1 MIFLIIILA
10 KKLPI
15 IGYSLSYV
23 VTEFNLSPET
33 LVKVPL
39 LNTQFSKKMKNQGF
53 HISSLS
59 LQASLTALLLIA
71 GNSTLVSNQVK
82 AGATPI
88 LTAQAPATAT
98 VIYVNSATGQDTAG
112 AGTAAAPY
120 KTITFA
126 LSKAQPGTVVQV
138 APGTYSK
145 ETGETFPLVLNSG
158 VTLQGDE
165 ANKGQGI
172 LISGG
177 GFYTSR
183 TWAKQDITL
192 LANDNTTITGLTFTN
207 PNSRGTAVWVESS
220 NPVIKNST
228 FTNSNRDGV
237 YLTGTANPQIESN
250 IFLKNG
256 GQGISVTKSAQGSI
270 RGNLFQNTGFGVA
283 IGGSSTPLLEANN
296 ITQNKSGLYISETAK
311 PILRKNAIRN
321 NTQDGIVATI
331 NAAPDLGT
339 SSNPGGNLIRDNAR
353 YDLNN
358 STKGKITA
366 IGNDINQKKISGP
379 VDFIAATVTT
389 PPDNNTGNTGKVAF
403 KDVQTG
409 YWAKA
414 YIEALAAQ
422 GIIAGFPDGS
432 FKPNEPVTRAQF
444 AAIINKAFKPSATRQ
459 AITFKDVKSNYW
471 GYGAIQA
478 ASSSPFLTG
487 YPDSTFKPEEKI
499 QRVQAIV
506 SLANGLG
513 LTASDQNA
521 IKFYTDAGQIPS
533 YAAGP
538 VAAATSRQLVIN
550 YPNVK
555 ELAPKRQATRAEIAA
570 FVYQALVNA
579 GRVQPIASQYLV
591 TTK

>member
-1 MIFLIIILA
+1 
-10 KKLPI
+10 
-15 IGYSLSYV
+15 
-23 VTEFNLSPET
+23 
-33 LVKVPL
+33 
-39 LNTQFSKKMKNQGF
+39 MKNQGF

-59 LQASLTALLLIA
+59 LPASLTALLLIA
-71 GNSTLVSNQVK
+71 GNSTLISHQVK
-82 AGATPI
+82 ASPNPI
-88 LTAQAPATAT
+88 LTSQAPVTAT
-98 VIYVNSATGQDTAG
+98 VIYVNSATGQDAVG
-112 AGTAAAPY
+112 AGNAAAPY

-126 LSKAQPGTVVQV
+126 LSQAQPGTVVQV
-138 APGTYSK
+138 APGTYSQ
-145 ETGETFPLVLNSG
+145 ETGEKFPLVLNSG
-158 VTLQGDE
+158 VTLKGDE
-165 ANKGQGI
+165 GNKGQGI

-192 LANDNTTITGLTFTN
+192 LANDNTLITGLTFTN

-237 YLTGTANPQIESN
+237 YLTGNANPQIENN
-250 IFLKNG
+250 IFFKNG

-270 RGNLFQNTGFGVA
+270 RGNLFQDTGFGLA
-283 IGGSSTPLLEANN
+283 IGGSSTPLVEANN

-311 PILRKNAIRN
+311 PVLRKNAIRDN
-321 NTQDGIVATI
+321 KQDGIVATI

-339 SSNPGGNLIRDNAR
+339 SSSPGGNLIRDNAR

-366 IGNDINQKKISGP
+366 IGNDINQKKIFGA

-389 PPDNNTGNTGKVAF
+389 PPDNNTGKVAF

-414 YIEALAAQ
+414 YIEALASQ
-422 GIIAGFPDGS
+422 GIIAGFPDGN

-444 AAIINKAFKPSATRQ
+444 AAIINKAFKPSATRK

-487 YPDSTFKPEEKI
+487 YPDLTFKPEQQI
-499 QRVQAIV
+499 PRVQAIV
-506 SLANGLG
+506 ALANGLG

-538 VAAATSRQLVIN
+538 VAAATSRQLVVN

-579 GRVQPIASQYLV
+579 GRVQPITSQYVV

>member
-1 MIFLIIILA
+1 
-10 KKLPI
+10 
-15 IGYSLSYV
+15 
-23 VTEFNLSPET
+23 
-33 LVKVPL
+33 
-39 LNTQFSKKMKNQGF
+39 MKNQGF
-53 HISSLS
+53 HISTLS

-71 GNSTLVSNQVK
+71 GSSTLVSNQVK
-82 AGATPI
+82 ASATPI

-98 VIYVNSATGQDTAG
+98 IIYVNSATGQDTAG

-145 ETGETFPLVLNSG
+145 DTGEKFPLILNSG

-165 ANKGQGI
+165 TNKGQGI

-177 GFYTSR
+177 GVYTSR

-192 LANDNTTITGLTFTN
+192 LANDNTIITGLTFTN

-228 FTNSNRDGV
+228 FTNSNRDGI
-237 YLTGTANPQIESN
+237 YLTGNANPQIESN

-339 SSNPGGNLIRDNAR
+339 SSSPGGNLIRDNAR

-366 IGNDINQKKISGP
+366 IGNDINQKKISGS

-389 PPDNNTGNTGKVAF
+389 PPDNNNNTGNTGKVAF

-414 YIEALAAQ
+414 YIEALASQ
-422 GIIAGFPDGS
+422 GIIAGFPDGN

-444 AAIINKAFKPSATRQ
+444 AAIINKAFKPPATRK

-478 ASSSPFLTG
+478 ASSSPFLSG
-487 YPDSTFKPEEKI
+487 YPDLTFKPEQQI
-499 QRVQAIV
+499 PRVQAIV
-506 SLANGLG
+506 ALANGLG

-555 ELAPKRQATRAEIAA
+555 ELAPKRQATRADIAA
-570 FVYQALVNA
+570 FVYQALVSA

>member
-1 MIFLIIILA
+1 
-10 KKLPI
+10 
-15 IGYSLSYV
+15 
-23 VTEFNLSPET
+23 
-33 LVKVPL
+33 
-39 LNTQFSKKMKNQGF
+39 MKNQGF
-53 HISSLS
+53 HIPSLS

-71 GNSTLVSNQVK
+71 GNSTLVSNQVE
-82 AGATPI
+82 ASPNPI

-98 VIYVNSATGQDTAG
+98 VIYVNSATGQDIAG

-145 ETGETFPLVLNSG
+145 DTGETFPLVLNSG
-158 VTLQGDE
+158 VTLQGNE
-165 ANKGQGI
+165 TNKGQGI
-172 LISGG
+172 LINGG

-192 LANDNTTITGLTFTN
+192 LANDNTIIRGLTFTN
-207 PNSRGTAVWVESS
+207 PNSRGSAVWVESS

-228 FTNSNRDGV
+228 FTNSNRDGI
-237 YLTGTANPQIESN
+237 YLTGNANPQIESN

-270 RGNLFQNTGFGVA
+270 RGNLFQDTGFGVA

-321 NTQDGIVATI
+321 NIQDGIVATI
-331 NAAPDLGT
+331 NASPDLGT

-366 IGNDINQKKISGP
+366 IGNDINQKKISGS

-389 PPDNNTGNTGKVAF
+389 PPDNNNNTGNTGKVAF

-414 YIEALAAQ
+414 YIEALASQ
-422 GIIAGFPDGS
+422 GIIAGFPDGN

-444 AAIINKAFKPSATRQ
+444 AAIINKAFKPSATRN

-487 YPDSTFKPEEKI
+487 YPDLTFKPEQQI

-506 SLANGLG
+506 ALANGLG
-513 LTASDQNA
+513 LTASNQNA
-521 IKFYTDAGQIPS
+521 IKFYTDASQIPS

-579 GRVQPIASQYLV
+579 GRVQPIASQYIV

>member
-1 MIFLIIILA
+1 V
-10 KKLPI
+10 PI

-23 VTEFNLSPET
+23 ITDFNLSPET
-33 LVKVPL
+33 LVKVPS

-59 LQASLTALLLIA
+59 LQAGLTALLLIA
-71 GNSTLVSNQVK
+71 GSSTLVSNQVK
-82 AGATPI
+82 ASATPI
-88 LTAQAPATAT
+88 LTAQVPATAT
-98 VIYVNSATGQDTAG
+98 VIYVDSTKGQDTAG

-145 ETGETFPLVLNSG
+145 DTGETFPLVLNPG

-165 ANKGQGI
+165 TNKGQGI
-172 LISGG
+172 LINGG

-192 LANDNTTITGLTFTN
+192 LANDNTIITGLTFTN
-207 PNSRGTAVWVESS
+207 PNSRGSAVWVESS

-228 FTNSNRDGV
+228 FTNSNRDGI

-270 RGNLFQNTGFGVA
+270 RGNLFQDTGFGVA

-353 YDLNN
+353 YDVNN

-366 IGNDINQKKISGP
+366 IGNDINQKKISGS

-389 PPDNNTGNTGKVAF
+389 PPDNNNNTGNTGKVAF

-414 YIEALAAQ
+414 YIEALASQ
-422 GIIAGFPDGS
+422 GIIAGFPDGN

-444 AAIINKAFKPSATRQ
+444 AAIINKAFKPSATRN

-487 YPDSTFKPEEKI
+487 YPDLTFKPEQQI

-506 SLANGLG
+506 ALANGLG
-513 LTASDQNA
+513 LTASDQNT
-521 IKFYTDAGQIPS
+521 IKFYTDAGQIPG

-538 VAAATSRQLVIN
+538 VAAATSKKLVIN

-579 GRVQPIASQYLV
+579 GRVQPIASQYIV

>member
-33 LVKVPL
+33 LVKVPS

-82 AGATPI
+82 ASPNPI

-98 VIYVNSATGQDTAG
+98 VIYVNSATGQDIAG

-120 KTITFA
+120 KTIAFA
-126 LSKAQPGTVVQV
+126 LSQAQSGTVVQV

-145 ETGETFPLVLNSG
+145 DTGEKFPLILNSG

-165 ANKGQGI
+165 ANKGQGT

-192 LANDNTTITGLTFTN
+192 LADNNTIITGLTFTN

-228 FTNSNRDGV
+228 FTNSNRDGI
-237 YLTGTANPQIESN
+237 YLTGNANPQIESN

-311 PILRKNAIRN
+311 PILRNNAIRN

-339 SSNPGGNLIRDNAR
+339 SSSPGGNLIRDNGR
-353 YDLNN
+353 HDLNN

-389 PPDNNTGNTGKVAF
+389 PSDGNTAF

-414 YIEALAAQ
+414 YIEALASQ

-444 AAIINKAFKPSATRQ
+444 AAIINKAFKPSATRK

-487 YPDSTFKPEEKI
+487 YPDLTFKPEQQI
-499 QRVQAIV
+499 PRVQAIV
-506 SLANGLG
+506 ALANGLG

-570 FVYQALVNA
+570 FVYQALVSA